1 MANKRYYWLRL
12 KEDFFKSKEMKK
24 LRRIAGG
31 DTYTIIYLKM
41 QLASIKNDGV
51 LHYDGLEDAFYKE
64 LALDIDE
71 DDENVKVAVAFL
83 IRYGLLITQDD
94 IDFSMPL
101 VRECIGSETSST
113 IRSRRHRDKQKALQ
127 CNTCA
132 TLPSRRDRDR
142 DRVREDKDIDEKK
155 IATVSE
161 LHPTSSA
168 QPEQKDKDTEKR
180 SRTKPEDSGSV
191 HLIIEKLNHVTGTN
205 YKDSTEK
212 TRRLIHARLKEGF
225 TLKDFYTVIDKKAR
239 EWGDNADMVKY
250 LRPETLFGTKFESY
264 LNQPETI
271 SKPKDDYFAHG
282 RLV

>member
-71 DDENVKVAVAFL
+71 DEENVKVAVAFL

-113 IRSRRHRDKQKALQ
+113 IRARRHRDKQKALQ

-142 DRVREDKDIDEKK
+142 DRDRDREKVDNMSGQMSDKTTPGKELDKYNNTLSCKQDRTDNISKEVIDHLNEV
-155 IATVSE
+155 AG
-161 LHPTSSA
+161 TSYKASTS
-168 QPEQKDKDTEKR
+168 K
-180 SRTKPEDSGSV
+180 TKT
-191 HLIIEKLNHVTGTN
+191 LIK
-205 YKDSTEK
+205 
-212 TRRLIHARLKEGF
+212 ARLKEGF
-225 TLKDFYTVIDKKAR
+225 SLEDFNMVIDKKCR
-239 EWGDNADMVKY
+239 EWSNTEMAKY

-264 LNQPETI
+264 LNQPDASSEEAPSGI
-271 SKPKDDYFAHG
+271 KYQF
-282 RLV
+282 

>member
-71 DDENVKVAVAFL
+71 DEENVKVAVAFL
-83 IRYGLLITQDD
+83 TRYGLLITQDD
-94 IDFSMPL
+94 IEFSMPL

-113 IRSRRHRDKQKALQ
+113 IRSRRYRDKQKALQ

-142 DRVREDKDIDEKK
+142 DREKEKHKARARVYDFSSCTQNELLLSALRDFAEMRKAIKKPLTNRAGELILSKLEKMAETDEEK
-155 IATVSE
+155 IAILNQSVENSLQVVFPLKNQQRQAE
-161 LHPTSSA
+161 AEP
-168 QPEQKDKDTEKR
+168 QIDYEEKR
-180 SRTKPEDSGSV
+180 QREREACK
-191 HLIIEKLNHVTGTN
+191 
-205 YKDSTEK
+205 
-212 TRRLIHARLKEGF
+212 RRDAE
-225 TLKDFYTVIDKKAR
+225 
-239 EWGDNADMVKY
+239 NAALMAEQMGWNK
-250 LRPETLFGTKFESY
+250 
-264 LNQPETI
+264 
-271 SKPKDDYFAHG
+271 
-282 RLV
+282 